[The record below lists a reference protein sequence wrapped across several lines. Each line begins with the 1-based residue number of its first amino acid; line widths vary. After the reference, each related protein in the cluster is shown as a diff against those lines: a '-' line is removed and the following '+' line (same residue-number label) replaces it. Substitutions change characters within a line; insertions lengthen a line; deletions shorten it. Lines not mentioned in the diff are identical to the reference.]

1 MEAVMTDLN
10 DLLIDWHH
18 WAKRWSPH
26 AEPTTGSMW
35 RGVKSSRQW
44 EDTLDIADQSQHNAT
59 MQAIDFCVGEMEP
72 AYRTA
77 IGIHARNLATGVSVW
92 SSPRLPSDLQSRA
105 QLLALAKQALSASLA
120 KAGLLG

>member
-1 MEAVMTDLN
+1 MSTALN

-18 WAKRWSPH
+18 WARRWSPH
-26 AEPTTGSMW
+26 AEPTTGAMW

-44 EDTLDIADQSQHNAT
+44 EDTLDIADHAQHSAT
-59 MQAIDFCVGEMEP
+59 MTAIDFAVSEMAP

-77 IGIHARNLATGVSVW
+77 IQIHARNLATGVTVW
-92 SSPRLPSDLQSRA
+92 SSPRLPTDLQSRA
-105 QLLALAKQALSASLA
+105 QLLGLAKQALSASLA